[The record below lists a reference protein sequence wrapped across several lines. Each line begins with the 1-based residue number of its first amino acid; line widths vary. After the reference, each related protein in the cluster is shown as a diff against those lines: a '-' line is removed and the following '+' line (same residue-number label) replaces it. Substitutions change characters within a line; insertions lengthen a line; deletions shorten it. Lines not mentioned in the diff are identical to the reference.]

1 MSAMEQ
7 RQTHS
12 YFRAMPYAYPWWG
25 AAAVLFCGAYILT
38 IFATVDLAVL
48 AFVVGL
54 IVAAVGL
61 KLVRQPAAR
70 LGVRLLTL
78 SDASGLSRT
87 RSYSL
92 DQVKRIAIVTGQRTF
107 ANRLRGE
114 VLMINLTGVP
124 EAQVEDFIRE
134 LRDRGLYVGR

>member
-1 MSAMEQ
+1 MEQ
-7 RQTHS
+7 RQTHL
-12 YFRAMPYAYPWWG
+12 YFRAMPYAYPWWIV
-25 AAAVLFCGAYILT
+25 AAVLFCGAYMLSM
-38 IFATVDLAVL
+38 FATVDLAVL

-54 IVAAVGL
+54 IAAAVGL

-78 SDASGLSRT
+78 SDASGFSLRT

-92 DQVKRIAIVTGQRTF
+92 DRIRRIAIVTGQRSF

-114 VLMINLTGVP
+114 VLMVNLTGVP
-124 EAQVEDFIRE
+124 EDQVNDFIHQVES
-134 LRDRGLYVGR
+134 RGLRVGR